1 MYKDIELQGDRW
13 EEEQKIIQQLFDELV
28 EDGIELRI
36 FNEETKD
43 GLPF

>member
-1 MYKDIELQGDRW
+1 MDIDFLKW
-13 EEEQKIIQQLFDELV
+13 EEEQKIIKQLLDELV

-36 FNEETKD
+36 FNKETED

>member
-1 MYKDIELQGDRW
+1 MDIDFLKY
-13 EEEQKIIQQLFDELV
+13 EEEQKIIKQLLEELV

-36 FNEETKD
+36 FNEETED